1 MFKVDKSQDTA
12 LFIMGWGIVGAF
24 LLFMLFNFFTEGKV
38 LKYMPPCV
46 MYQAFGIYCPGC
58 GGTRAVKA
66 LLAGHPLW
74 SLYFHP
80 FVLYATVGGGCFLV
94 SQTIE
99 RVSRGKIK
107 IALHFRPV
115 YLYIC
120 LALIAIN
127 FIVKNVALLAFHLPM
142 LGQ

>member
-1 MFKVDKSQDTA
+1 MM
-12 LFIMGWGIVGAF
+12 IY
-24 LLFMLFNFFTEGKV
+24 FTLINKIIELV
-38 LKYMPPCV
+38 PPCIL
-46 MYQAFGIYCPGC
+46 YTYFGIYCPGC

-80 FVLYATVGGGCFLV
+80 FVLYATVGGGWFLV